1 MAVLVR
7 CNHCGAPHRVVAAG
21 ERFRCDYCRGWNYLQ
36 GTTGREELVCPSTT
50 SASRIRESVL
60 RHLQQRGLSCL
71 SLQLEERV
79 SLPLWQLVS
88 QQGEELLLPAA
99 LLDETA
105 LSGMQAPALELVPR
119 DDPRAAAGAIPSS
132 AALEISREQAEATA
146 LAGFQEPDS
155 TLETVRL
162 IWLSLVPVRLSF
174 RNGTVHRGFYLDG
187 ADRVL
192 LGSLPASAGDESLR
206 LELAVGLPGFLLICL
221 VLGSFCREWG
231 LRIVALLAFSTVSWL
246 MFRSFLPARVKEGR
260 S

>member
-1 MAVLVR
+1 
-7 CNHCGAPHRVVAAG
+7 VVAAG

-36 GTTGREELVCPSTT
+36 GTIGREELVCPTTT
-50 SASRIRESVL
+50 SASRVRESVL

-105 LSGMQAPALELVPR
+105 ISGMQAPALELVSR
-119 DDPRAAAGAIPSS
+119 DDPRAAGGAIS
-132 AALEISREQAEATA
+132 ASATLQISREQAEATA
-146 LAGFQEPDS
+146 LASFQEPDS

-162 IWLSLVPVRLSF
+162 IWLSLVPVRLTF
-174 RNGTVHRGFYLDG
+174 RNGIVHRGFYLDG

-192 LGSLPASAGDESLR
+192 LGSLPDSAADESLR
-206 LELAVGLPGFLLICL
+206 VELAVGLAGFFLLCL
-221 VLGSFCREWG
+221 VLGSLCRDWG
-231 LRIVALLAFSTVSWL
+231 LRIVALLTCSAVGWL
-246 MFRSFLPARVKEGR
+246 MFRSFFPAWVKEKR